1 MTDFRPCHSTLSN
14 NKRILRRDTV
24 TRRCHM
30 TRSFEY
36 NRLYT
41 VYLTNKTFLVT
52 EVFFPLCLQIPP
64 CPVVLFRLVPHFFKC
79 CFTSTETIRTTRDGE
94 PSTATSTFTQL
105 RSSNALLGESFLF
118 IVSFPVSVSHFVNGG
133 WPGLSEF
140 QVWILDVVVCQSTQ
154 RVKKNAYLDNLNYK
168 RYKLI
173 LLCETCTFS
182 TKAPFSSNI
191 VHQQTMTGI
200 KFDMHSFI

>member
-1 MTDFRPCHSTLSN
+1 M
-14 NKRILRRDTV
+14 

-30 TRSFEY
+30 IRSVEY

-64 CPVVLFRLVPHFFKC
+64 CPVVLFRHVPHFFKC

-94 PSTATSTFTQL
+94 PRTATSTFTQL

-118 IVSFPVSVSHFVNGG
+118 IVSFPVSALTLSTMARIVRVSSLDIGRCH
-133 WPGLSEF
+133 LSKHTKGSKERLF
-140 QVWILDVVVCQSTQ
+140 
-154 RVKKNAYLDNLNYK
+154 YLDNLNYK
-168 RYKLI
+168 HYKLI
-173 LLCETCTFS
+173 LLCETCTFL
-182 TKAPFSSNI
+182 TKAPLSE
-191 VHQQTMTGI
+191 Q
-200 KFDMHSFI
+200 HSTSTNDDRNKI